1 MLMRRAKVTWGASRT
16 RKEVKRKSEKKNS
29 ELIIII
35 GIGFIDLTREDIAR
49 ESTAIELREAVY
61 NVT

>member
-1 MLMRRAKVTWGASRT
+1 MLMRRAKVTGGASRT
-16 RKEVKRKSEKKNS
+16 RKEVKRKFEKKNS
-29 ELIIII
+29 EDIIII